1 MFAILGDIV
10 FEVVSSPENFTSMRQ
25 YDYVEHRVVQNTPQ
39 LQWLADGL
47 ETLEFEMLLHG
58 AVADPAL
65 RLFELE
71 TAAALHEALPLVFG
85 NGDFRGFFVI
95 AAIGAVSQ
103 QLSAV
108 GDPLVIRVRMVL
120 REWPLTLDPN
130 LPPTPN
136 FTPIGLVAAP
146 ATTGTGTSIPAA
158 PVAQPVTTGT
168 VTLPAAGV
176 SALLTLGGPGGPPSS
191 SVLPGDIS
199 TATITRSA
207 LS

>member
-10 FEVVSSPENFTSMRQ
+10 FEVVSSPENLVSMRQ
-25 YDYVEHRVVQNTPQ
+25 YDYAEHRVVQNTPQ

-103 QLSAV
+103 QLSAA

-120 REWPLTLDPN
+120 REWPLAFDPN
-130 LPPTPN
+130 LPPVPN
-136 FTPIGLVAAP
+136 FTPIGLVSGPVGSGTGASVSAP
-146 ATTGTGTSIPAA
+146 APQAVTSGTA
-158 PVAQPVTTGT
+158 
-168 VTLPAAGV
+168 TLPAAGV
-176 SALLTLGGPGGPPSS
+176 SAVLTLGGPSGPPSPG
-191 SVLPGDIS
+191 VQPGDIS

>member
-1 MFAILGDIV
+1 VFAILGDIV

-25 YDYVEHRVVQNTPQ
+25 YHYVEHRVVQNTPQ

-47 ETLEFEMLLHG
+47 ETLEFEMLLHS

-95 AAIGAVSQ
+95 AAIGAVSH
-103 QLSAV
+103 QLSAA
-108 GDPLVIRVRMVL
+108 GDPLVIRARMVL
-120 REWPLTLDPN
+120 REWPLAFDPN
-130 LPPTPN
+130 LPPVPN
-136 FTPIGLVAAP
+136 FTPLGLASAAVGPGSGASLTTP
-146 ATTGTGTSIPAA
+146 APQAVTSGTT
-158 PVAQPVTTGT
+158 
-168 VTLPAAGV
+168 TLAAAGV
-176 SALLTLGGPGGPPSS
+176 SAMLTLGGPSGPNSPGAQ
-191 SVLPGDIS
+191 PGDIS

>member
-10 FEVVSSPENFTSMRQ
+10 FEVVSSPENLVSMRQ
-25 YDYVEHRVVQNTPQ
+25 YDYAEHRVVQNTPQ

-103 QLSAV
+103 QLSAA

-120 REWPLTLDPN
+120 REWPLAFDPN
-130 LPPTPN
+130 LPPVPN
-136 FTPIGLVAAP
+136 FTPIGLVSGAGA
-146 ATTGTGTSIPAA
+146 GTSTTTPT
-158 PVAQPVTTGT
+158 AQAVTSGT
-168 VTLPAAGV
+168 TTLPAAGV
-176 SALLTLGGPGGPPSS
+176 SAVLTLGGPSGPPSPG
-191 SVLPGDIS
+191 VQPGDIS
-199 TATITRSA
+199 TAAITRSA